1 MKSMTGYSRVENYE
15 KGVKAI
21 VELKSLNGRYLD
33 FSLRIPKSISH
44 KELEIH
50 EIIKSVVAR
59 GNVTVQITT
68 EWDSS
73 IKSFQLNEKAAEN
86 IYCSLVTLS
95 KKLKIRQ
102 PITMTDILTFPNYL
116 LISDNLNQDNDTE
129 WNVVRTALQNAI
141 KELDKR
147 RLDEGK
153 SIYKDISQRIKKLKN
168 YLKRI
173 IELSEGRVEKERE
186 KLRFKVAQLFN
197 NDEIDE
203 QRIQMEILIL
213 ANKLDI
219 SEECS
224 RLSSHLQFTKE
235 IIRSKEPTGQ
245 KLSFILQE
253 INREFNTIASK
264 ADDAVIS
271 QIIVNSKE
279 EIEKIREQ
287 AQNIE

>member
-1 MKSMTGYSRVENYE
+1 MKSMTAYSRVENYE

-203 QRIQMEILIL
+203 QRVQMEILIL

>member
-1 MKSMTGYSRVENYE
+1 MKSMTGYSRVEHSE
-15 KGVKAI
+15 RGIKAI
-21 VELKSLNGRYLD
+21 VELKTFNGRFLD

-44 KELEIH
+44 KELEIRK
-50 EIIKSVVAR
+50 IIKGTVAR
-59 GNVTVQITT
+59 GNVAVQITT
-68 EWDSS
+68 EWDPS
-73 IKSFQLNEKAAEN
+73 IKSFQLNEKAAES
-86 IYCSLVTLS
+86 IYGSLVLLS

-102 PITMTDILTFPNYL
+102 PITMTNILAFPSYL

-129 WNVVRTALQNAI
+129 WTVVSKAFQKAI

-147 RLDEGK
+147 RADEGK
-153 SIYKDISQRIKKLKN
+153 NIYKDISKRVRKLES
-168 YLKRI
+168 YLKGI
-173 IELSEGRVEKERE
+173 IELSEGRVEKVRE
-186 KLRFKVAQLFN
+186 KFRFKVAQLFN
-197 NDEIDE
+197 SDEIDE
-203 QRIQMEILIL
+203 QRIQMEILLL

-219 SEECS
+219 SEECT

-235 IIRSKEPTGQ
+235 IIRSKEPIGQ

-264 ADDAVIS
+264 ADDAMIS
-271 QIIVNSKE
+271 QIVVNSKE

>member
-1 MKSMTGYSRVENYE
+1 MKSMTGYSRVEYSE
-15 KGVKAI
+15 KGVKAT
-21 VELKSLNGRYLD
+21 VELKTLNGRFLD

-44 KELEIH
+44 KELEIR
-50 EIIKSVVAR
+50 EIIKSIVVR

-68 EWDSS
+68 EWDPT
-73 IKSFQLNEKAAEN
+73 IKSFQLNEKIAES
-86 IYCSLVTLS
+86 IYYSLVALS

-102 PITMTDILTFPNYL
+102 PITIADILIFPNYL
-116 LISDNLNQDNDTE
+116 LISDNLNQDNEVE
-129 WNVVRTALQNAI
+129 WNIVRKALQNAI

-153 SIYKDISQRIKKLKN
+153 NIYKDISQRVKKLEN

-173 IELSEGRVEKERE
+173 TVLSEGRVEKERE

-197 NDEIDE
+197 NYEIDE

-219 SEECS
+219 SEECT
-224 RLSSHLQFTKE
+224 RIASHLQFTKE
-235 IIRSKEPTGQ
+235 IIRSKEPIGQ

-271 QIIVNSKE
+271 QIVVNSKE

-287 AQNIE
+287 VLNIE

>member
-1 MKSMTGYSRVENYE
+1 MTGYSRVENYE

-33 FSLRIPKSISH
+33 FSLRVPKSISH
-44 KELEIH
+44 KELEIR

-68 EWDSS
+68 EWDYP

-86 IYCSLVTLS
+86 IYYSLVALS

-116 LISDNLNQDNDTE
+116 LLSDNLNQVNDTE
-129 WNVVRTALQNAI
+129 WNVVRKTLQKAI
-141 KELDKR
+141 KDLDKR

-153 SIYKDISQRIKKLKN
+153 SIYKDISQRVKKLEN

-173 IELSEGRVEKERE
+173 IELSEGRIEKERE

-224 RLSSHLQFTKE
+224 RLSSHLQFIKG
-235 IIRSKEPTGQ
+235 IIRSKEPIGQ

-264 ADDAVIS
+264 ADDDVIS
-271 QIIVNSKE
+271 QLVVNSKE

-287 AQNIE
+287 SQNIE